1 MSSLEVDGLESG
13 YGRLPVLHG
22 VSLRVEPNE
31 LVAIIGPNGAG
42 KTSLVKAI
50 FGLLPAM
57 KGTIRFGG
65 VDLTASDVGAR
76 NELGMALVPQ
86 TGSTFPHLT
95 VEENLVVS
103 FSGLDRSKAADALA
117 SSYEMFPKLAERRR
131 QPAQTL
137 SGGERQMLAFAS
149 GVGNQ
154 PRLLVLDEPTTGLA
168 PTIVQGLVERI
179 VAFKAAG
186 RAVIWVIEEN
196 PLEVLREVERV
207 YVLTNGIVSAELPA
221 ADLLA
226 DESLH
231 HLFFGT

>member
-1 MSSLEVDGLESG
+1 VNSLEVDGLDSG

-31 LVAIIGPNGAG
+31 LVAVIGPNGAG

-65 VDLTASDVGAR
+65 VDLTTSAVGVR

-103 FSGLDRSKAADALA
+103 FSSLDRSKAGDALA
-117 SSYEMFPKLAERRR
+117 SSYEMFPKLA
-131 QPAQTL
+131 
-137 SGGERQMLAFAS
+137 
-149 GVGNQ
+149 
-154 PRLLVLDEPTTGLA
+154 DEPTTGLA

-179 VAFKAAG
+179 VAFKATG

-196 PLEVLREVERV
+196 PLEVLRHVERV

-221 ADLLA
+221 AELLT

>member
-31 LVAIIGPNGAG
+31 LVAVIGPNGAG

-65 VDLTASDVGAR
+65 VDLAAANIGVR
-76 NELGMALVPQ
+76 NDLGMALVPQ
-86 TGSTFPHLT
+86 TRSTFPHLT
-95 VEENLVVS
+95 VEENLLVS
-103 FSGLDRSKAADALA
+103 FSVLDRKKAADALA
-117 SSYEMFPKLAERRR
+117 SSYEMFPNLAERRR

-149 GVGNQ
+149 GVGSQ

-168 PTIVQGLVERI
+168 PTIVQALVERI

-186 RAVIWVIEEN
+186 RAIIWVIEEN
-196 PLEVLREVERV
+196 PLEVLREVDRV